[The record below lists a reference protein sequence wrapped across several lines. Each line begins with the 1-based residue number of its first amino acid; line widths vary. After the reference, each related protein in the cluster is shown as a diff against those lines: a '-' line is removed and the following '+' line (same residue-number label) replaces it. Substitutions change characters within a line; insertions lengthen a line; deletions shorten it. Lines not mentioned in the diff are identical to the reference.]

1 MGTGLPKSGASSAV
15 VLKAVREVREQ
26 DGDRKLRDWNR
37 HTFLYTFHVS
47 DELKQAAQSAYLES
61 FGTDALSAHTFPSVK
76 KFRSGV
82 IDYAK
87 SILSAGERAVGAFTT
102 GGTESIILSMKCARD
117 WARQHKPQVT
127 HPQVICPVSAHPAFN
142 KAAELLGFDVLRL
155 PIGADLRADVAATEA
170 AVSERTIGIV
180 GSAPN
185 YWYGIVDPIA
195 ELAALADRRG
205 LWMHVDACVGGFLAP
220 FVKKLGHDV
229 PDFDFSVPGVCS
241 ISADLHKYG
250 YTPKGASIAMFRDRA
265 DAHNLFQWKDQYADY
280 VTPALAGTRGGGIFA
295 AAWTVMT
302 MLGEEGYLKAAAAVM
317 KSAHAV
323 RAAVE
328 GTPDLFVPG
337 NPQLGI
343 LTVGSRTLDIAAV
356 ASGLAGRG
364 WLPNVFADPPLL
376 HLRFAPAH
384 TEVIDEFI
392 GDLVD
397 AVREVREGTQQA
409 TIRRGVYTDL

>member
-1 MGTGLPKSGASSAV
+1 MKSGASSAV

-155 PIGADLRADVAATEA
+155 PIGAGSRAVAAAVEYKRHHRQHAMREA
-170 AVSERTIGIV
+170 AVQDFHRAR
-180 GSAPN
+180 SA
-185 YWYGIVDPIA
+185 G
-195 ELAALADRRG
+195 
-205 LWMHVDACVGGFLAP
+205 
-220 FVKKLGHDV
+220 
-229 PDFDFSVPGVCS
+229 CS
-241 ISADLHKYG
+241 IR
-250 YTPKGASIAMFRDRA
+250 GARCYQQRQEVLRRRMRA
-265 DAHNLFQWKDQYADY
+265 L
-280 VTPALAGTRGGGIFA
+280 R
-295 AAWTVMT
+295 
-302 MLGEEGYLKAAAAVM
+302 
-317 KSAHAV
+317 V
-323 RAAVE
+323 RR
-328 GTPDLFVPG
+328 
-337 NPQLGI
+337 QLQR
-343 LTVGSRTLDIAAV
+343 V
-356 ASGLAGRG
+356 
-364 WLPNVFADPPLL
+364 
-376 HLRFAPAH
+376 
-384 TEVIDEFI
+384 
-392 GDLVD
+392 
-397 AVREVREGTQQA
+397 QQA
-409 TIRRGVYTDL
+409 RGIA